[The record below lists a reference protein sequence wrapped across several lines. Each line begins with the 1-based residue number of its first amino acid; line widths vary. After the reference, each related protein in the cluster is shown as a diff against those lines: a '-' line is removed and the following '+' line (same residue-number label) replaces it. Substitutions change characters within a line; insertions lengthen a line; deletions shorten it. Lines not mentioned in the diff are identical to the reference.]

1 MAKPASRQGLK
12 DYALRRL
19 GAPVVEINVDDSQV
33 EDRVDDALQ
42 IFSEYHFDG
51 VQKAFYKYQVTE
63 DDRTNGYID
72 TDSLVINDGAIGP
85 ELQAGDQIT
94 SVLRIFEFSESGT
107 SNIFSIPYQLAL
119 NDVYGIRDPGSLT
132 HYTMTQQH
140 IQLMQDYLDPEKM
153 IRFSRVTNRLYI
165 DTKWTEDIDAG
176 NFIIIEC
183 YVALDPNTYPEI
195 YNDILLKRYLT
206 ASVKQQWGANLS
218 KYQNVTLPGGLSY
231 IGAEIYSQATDEM
244 NQIEEQLQDRYE
256 LPPDMMTG

>member
-1 MAKPASRQGLK
+1 MAKPSSRQGLK

-19 GAPVVEINVDDSQV
+19 GAPVVEINVDDAQV
-33 EDRVDDALQ
+33 EDRIDDALQ

-51 VQKAFYKYQVTE
+51 VQKAFYKYQVTA
-63 DDRTNGYID
+63 DDRSKGYID

-165 DTKWTEDIDAG
+165 DTKWTEDIPEG
-176 NFIIIEC
+176 NYIIIEC
-183 YVALDPNTYPEI
+183 YVALDPNTYTEI
-195 YNDILLKRYLT
+195 YNDILLKKYFT

-231 IGAEIYSQATDEM
+231 NGAEIYSQATDEM